1 MRHRIKKICCLENE
15 FSETQKILLTFLLN
29 PILTTMATRRYEK
42 ASWFLLFP
50 WSLVSIIIILLFN
63 TALSDWFG
71 KNWSWVT
78 LILIIPAA
86 IFENFKVGYSTMQV
100 MFLKILYSLF
110 SFLITGLA
118 LGISLAGWYYE
129 KFEEVTIPRVNIP
142 WFVLLALVVM
152 LAIEAAQIFSLLK
165 AVKREFLQYDQDN

>member
-1 MRHRIKKICCLENE
+1 
-15 FSETQKILLTFLLN
+15 
-29 PILTTMATRRYEK
+29 MATRHYEK

-50 WSLVSIIIILLFN
+50 WALLSIILILLFN

-71 KNWSWVT
+71 RNWSWIT

-86 IFENFKVGYSTMQV
+86 IFENFKVGYSTIQV
-100 MFLKILYSLF
+100 MFLKILFSLF

-129 KFEEVTIPRVNIP
+129 KFEHVTIPRVNIP
-142 WFVLLALVVM
+142 WYVLLALVVM
-152 LAIEAAQIFSLLK
+152 LAIETVQIFSLLK
-165 AVKREFLQYDQDN
+165 AVKRELLQYDQDN

>member
-1 MRHRIKKICCLENE
+1 M
-15 FSETQKILLTFLLN
+15 S
-29 PILTTMATRRYEK
+29 PRRYEK

-50 WSLVSIIIILLFN
+50 WSLVSIILILLLN
-63 TALSDWFG
+63 TTFSNWFG

-78 LILIIPAA
+78 LLLIIPAA
-86 IFENFKVGYSTMQV
+86 IFENFKVGYSTIQV
-100 MFLKILYSLF
+100 MFLKIFYSLL
-110 SFLITGLA
+110 SFLLTGVA

-129 KFEEVTIPRVNIP
+129 KFEQVIIPRINFP

-165 AVKREFLQYDQDN
+165 AVKREFLQFDQDN